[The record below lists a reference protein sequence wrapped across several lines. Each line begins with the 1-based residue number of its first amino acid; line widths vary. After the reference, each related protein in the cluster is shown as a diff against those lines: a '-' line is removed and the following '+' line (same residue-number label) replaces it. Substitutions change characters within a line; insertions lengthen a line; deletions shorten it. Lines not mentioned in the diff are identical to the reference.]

1 MVHYTSNSLSA
12 GFWKVA
18 PQSLGGGEFRL
29 LNNTVTCESPW
40 LVVYREAPPDNVAWG
55 IMPSQ
60 WQKNG
65 AVHMMVAKGT
75 LVPDATLTHSA
86 ARRLGSSILP
96 AAAAAAV
103 SSDQHEPKRKRRSI
117 VSATAVDVPILFA
130 EESSGASGRSG
141 GGATDLEDL
150 CAACANTSTVPIP
163 EAWYYR
169 SSSLSSSAPS
179 NPASHQGTS
188 THSTPQD
195 CVTPREDS
203 FDARSS
209 DSYPTTPHG
218 EEPGSLTPRCAST
231 SPVHEDLVQQI
242 MLGEQA
248 SSATSAATPR
258 SVLLANLHA
267 AALGARDASLALLA
281 HDATLDEGESARLDG
296 PRIETMARRYALDAQ
311 QVEVWMDEAAL
322 MGGGG
327 TAAGACAPFIRP
339 LGRGQSAPPQVVD
352 NKTCDNE
359 AAAALL
365 LNQQSSTQSH
375 GLFRSRDK
383 EPSPRAGSAGC
394 VCGAHGASLIHIIA
408 WRHASVRDPVVPAY
422 SRQERCC
429 RELSRLASSRELTP
443 QRRCA
448 SPVCPS
454 HRQRFSCR
462 CQRASDRPHLAIT
475 GRAGCA
481 ARGHGNALQPDGQHA
496 PRRLFHDICRLEP
509 DAIRQ
514 GAVARD
520 GSTGAASIRHSLGH
534 ALGRCLSRGGADG
547 RIDVM
552 QQRALWLQ

>member
-1 MVHYTSNSLSA
+1 MLGFDLFDDEVLAEYEGPAPSHSTTWCWGATIAGTDGSTCTPGFVGGACAFRRQPRTLLQNSVNRARFFTPRFLSLTGRGHFKNKFCASCRERGIDVPATRVRALTEDLMVHYTSNSLSA

-40 LVVYREAPPDNVAWG
+40 LVVYREAPPDHVAWG

-96 AAAAAAV
+96 AAAAAAA

-141 GGATDLEDL
+141 GASTDLEDL

-281 HDATLDEGESARLDG
+281 HDATLDEAESARLDG

-352 NKTCDNE
+352 KTCDNE

-365 LNQQSSTQSH
+365 LNQQASTQSH

-383 EPSPRAGSAGC
+383 EPSPRAGSA
-394 VCGAHGASLIHIIA
+394 L
-408 WRHASVRDPVVPAY
+408 
-422 SRQERCC
+422 
-429 RELSRLASSRELTP
+429 
-443 QRRCA
+443 
-448 SPVCPS
+448 
-454 HRQRFSCR
+454 
-462 CQRASDRPHLAIT
+462 
-475 GRAGCA
+475 
-481 ARGHGNALQPDGQHA
+481 
-496 PRRLFHDICRLEP
+496 
-509 DAIRQ
+509 
-514 GAVARD
+514 
-520 GSTGAASIRHSLGH
+520 
-534 ALGRCLSRGGADG
+534 
-547 RIDVM
+547 
-552 QQRALWLQ
+552 